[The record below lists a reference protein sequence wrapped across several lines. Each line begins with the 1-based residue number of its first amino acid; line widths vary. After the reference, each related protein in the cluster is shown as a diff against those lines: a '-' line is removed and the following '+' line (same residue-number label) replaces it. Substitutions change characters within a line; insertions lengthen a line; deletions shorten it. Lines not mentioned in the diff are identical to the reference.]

1 MERLFLECSIRAALL
16 VAGAALVLQIFRVR
30 NAAARHSVWTGVV
43 VIMLFLPAWM
53 EWGFK
58 VPLRILPPVAQAPAS
73 DAAIDIAVLPT
84 TLGHEPM
91 PTWQLILV
99 SVYLLGLVLLIFR
112 LVTGAVRARRLL
124 RSAVLQEGVRTS
136 HLCFSPVT
144 VGLFRPAVIL
154 PEGWQRWPQA
164 QIAAVLTHEKE
175 HARRRDSL
183 VQCLALLNRALFWFH
198 PVSWWLERNLAALAE
213 EVSDS
218 VVLANGHRPRDYAQY
233 LLNISRSL
241 AHSGRRLNIAGMT
254 MPGSFV
260 PRRIRQIM
268 EGSPVPQVSRSR
280 MALVFSMFVIT
291 STLFATGAL
300 DRRNQNLYA
309 QSRRGASGS
318 NPAKTVFV
326 LSDLKIDGE
335 VHDRDGVRKRVL
347 SLFKGREYGDAK
359 QLADQVME
367 IGVRADFQQR
377 GYFRVFVHDPAWQ
390 SLGATGGKERT
401 LVVAPVTEG
410 DQFRLGTLNIAGAA
424 PDRPLTIS
432 AEKLRGQ
439 FRINSG
445 DLFNV
450 TELRAGIQRVE
461 QMYRTAGY
469 PDANVEPDA
478 EVDDASRRVNFTLRI
493 TEKTSQQA
501 SAAAPAESSQ
511 FQVLTPHEG
520 VDLTDFSKDMVQTIK
535 RNWYAQMPRDARAGQ
550 SGQVVVRFSVQK
562 NGKLGNP
569 APKIEVSS
577 GQRALDQ
584 AAVAAIRASTPFDQ
598 LPDTFKGKDIELR
611 LTFRYN
617 VPTV

>member
-30 NAAARHSVWTGVV
+30 NAAARHSIWAGAVV
-43 VIMLFLPAWM
+43 MMLLLPAWS
-53 EWGFK
+53 EWGARI
-58 VPLRILPPVAQAPAS
+58 PLRILPPLAQTT
-73 DAAIDIAVLPT
+73 AIDATVAIGVLPGA
-84 TLGHEPM
+84 LRHESL
-91 PTWQLILV
+91 PTWQLLLIAL
-99 SVYLLGLVLLIFR
+99 YMLGLSLLIFR
-112 LVTGAVRARRLL
+112 LVIGAVRARWLL

-154 PEGWQRWPQA
+154 PEGWQYWPQA
-164 QIAAVLTHEKE
+164 QIAAVLTHENA

-183 VQCLALLNRALFWFH
+183 VQCLALLNRAFFWFH
-198 PVSWWLERNLAALAE
+198 PVSWWLEGHLAALAE
-213 EVSDS
+213 EVCDS
-218 VVLANGHRPRDYAQY
+218 AVLAHGHRPQDYAEY
-233 LLNISRSL
+233 LLNMSRSVAL
-241 AHSGRRLNIAGMT
+241 SGRRVNIAGMT

-268 EGSPVPQVSRSR
+268 EGRPVPQVSRSR
-280 MALVFSMFVIT
+280 MALIFSMFVIT
-291 STLFATGAL
+291 STLFATGVL
-300 DRRNQNLYA
+300 DRRQQNLYA
-309 QSRRGASGS
+309 QSGRGASGS
-318 NPAKTVFV
+318 TQIKTAFV

-347 SLFKGREYGDAK
+347 SVFKGREYSDAK
-359 QLADQVME
+359 ELADQVME

-469 PDANVEPDA
+469 PDANVEP
-478 EVDDASRRVNFTLRI
+478 ETVVDDVSRHVNFTLHI
-493 TEKTSQQA
+493 NEKSSQQA

-511 FQVLTPHEG
+511 FEVLTPHEG
-520 VDLTDFSKDMVQTIK
+520 VDLTNFSKDMLQTIK
-535 RNWYAQMPRDARAGQ
+535 RNWYAQMPRDAQAGQ
-550 SGQVVVRFSVQK
+550 SGQVVVRFSIQK
-562 NGKLGNP
+562 DGKLGNP

-577 GQRALDQ
+577 GQPTLDQ